1 MRAEK
6 IRKNRHWNGKKK
18 KNEKVTEKENKKN
31 LQNTVPSR
39 YKRGDV
45 KLKRKKERIYI
56 RVTPEEKKF
65 IQKRMDEM
73 GIKNISGYM
82 LKMAIDGYCVRLD
95 LKDLK
100 ELNYLLRMCS
110 NNLNQYAKK
119 ANETGSIYQRD
130 IIDLKVRLDKLWMSS
145 REIIGK
151 LSQIWHP
158 CKSKEFNIRL

>member
-1 MRAEK
+1 M
-6 IRKNRHWNGKKK
+6 
-18 KNEKVTEKENKKN
+18 
-31 LQNTVPSR
+31 
-39 YKRGDV
+39 
-45 KLKRKKERIYI
+45 KRKTERIYV
-56 RVTPEEKKF
+56 RVTPKEKKF

-73 GIKNISGYM
+73 GIDNMSAYIV
-82 LKMAIDGYCVRLD
+82 KMAIDGYCIKLD

-130 IIDLKVRLDKLWMSS
+130 IIDLKVRLDRLWVNS

-151 LSQIWHP
+151 LSEI
-158 CKSKEFNIRL
+158 

>member
-1 MRAEK
+1 M
-6 IRKNRHWNGKKK
+6 
-18 KNEKVTEKENKKN
+18 
-31 LQNTVPSR
+31 
-39 YKRGDV
+39 
-45 KLKRKKERIYI
+45 KRKKERIYI

-151 LSQIWHP
+151 LSQI
-158 CKSKEFNIRL
+158 

>member
-1 MRAEK
+1 M
-6 IRKNRHWNGKKK
+6 
-18 KNEKVTEKENKKN
+18 
-31 LQNTVPSR
+31 
-39 YKRGDV
+39 
-45 KLKRKKERIYI
+45 KRKTERIYV
-56 RVTPEEKKF
+56 RVTPKEKKF

-73 GIKNISGYM
+73 GIDNMSAYM
-82 LKMAIDGYCVRLD
+82 VKMAIDGYCVKLD

-130 IIDLKVRLDKLWMSS
+130 IIDLKVRLDRLWVNS

-151 LSQIWHP
+151 LSKI
-158 CKSKEFNIRL
+158 